1 MVRCEEKSYEG
12 EKRNSLIQAEIIS
25 ENTRHLLGDAFFKAI
40 IEFIIFKGEM
50 LYSCKKRFDRLR

>member
-40 IEFIIFKGEM
+40 IEFIIFKGE
-50 LYSCKKRFDRLR
+50 F